1 MAEYAEVSQP
11 ILNSP
16 FEKPSRYWYIQE
28 GEQPELRDGRR
39 PPVVFPPR
47 DQKEEWTETPLLR
60 RSKEYPAGYEMA
72 LVSLIRERLESWS
85 GQGFPGV
92 TRTTL
97 ELLRYWTREGREKRL
112 FYAQLEAAL
121 TIIFLTEAPR
131 TFCKASASRGMS
143 RAMTARPRGIR
154 AAFACAQGGYLNG
167 HTCPPIDHGTAFRRS
182 RGGKDAHAGTDRGFE
197 RRTDD
202 RTTDG
207 DCEPAPLGDR
217 SCSLVS
223 GVLGAAPLPWPA
235 THLARE

>member
-72 LVSLIRERLESWS
+72 LVSPIRERLESWS

-112 FYAQLEAAL
+112 FYAQLEAAQ
-121 TIIFLTEAPR
+121 TMIE
-131 TFCKASASRGMS
+131 
-143 RAMTARPRGIR
+143 ARPD
-154 AAFACAQGGYLNG
+154 FLQGLSIPRDEPSDDRKAEGY
-167 HTCPPIDHGTAFRRS
+167 T
-182 RGGKDAHAGTDRGFE
+182 RGFCLRT
-197 RRTDD
+197 RRLS
-202 RTTDG
+202 
-207 DCEPAPLGDR
+207 EWPYLPAYRPRNSFSPLSRRQGR
-217 SCSLVS
+217 
-223 GVLGAAPLPWPA
+223 
-235 THLARE
+235 ARWN